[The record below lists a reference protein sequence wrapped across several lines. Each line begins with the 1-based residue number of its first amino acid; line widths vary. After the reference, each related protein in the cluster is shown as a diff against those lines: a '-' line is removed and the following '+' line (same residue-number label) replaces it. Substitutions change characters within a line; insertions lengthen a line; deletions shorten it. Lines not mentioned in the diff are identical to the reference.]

1 MLKAVYHA
9 FVYSNLKDGVMF
21 LDNSDDSNVIF
32 KIQKTF
38 FVFE

>member
-1 MLKAVYHA
+1 MFYFDNNDVSDNKQ
-9 FVYSNLKDGVMF
+9 KMF

-32 KIQKTF
+32 KIQKTV